1 MVHYA
6 QQEGNEMTRTE
17 ELLKLAEAANENA
30 TKDDW
35 GSRAKFELQYSRLIA
50 ACTPETI
57 KQLVELCRLMKTPL
71 LYLHKLRS
79 EEDATYTGSA
89 LEADVKKAIA
99 TFNKFEGGE

>member
-17 ELLKLAEAANENA
+17 ELMKLAEAANENA

-57 KQLVELCRLMKTPL
+57 KQLVELCRLQPGALKWAA
-71 LYLHKLRS
+71 
-79 EEDATYTGSA
+79 EVDSA
-89 LEADVKKAIA
+89 YDGEPADELTEAIA
-99 TFNKFEGGE
+99 AFNRFEKGGE